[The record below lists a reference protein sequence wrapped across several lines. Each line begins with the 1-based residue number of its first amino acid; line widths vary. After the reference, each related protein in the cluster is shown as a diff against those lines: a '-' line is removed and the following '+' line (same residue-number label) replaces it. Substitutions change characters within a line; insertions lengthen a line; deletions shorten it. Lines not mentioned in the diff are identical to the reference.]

1 MGSKIFINF
10 TKYDYSECIRRLLV
24 EIKNC
29 VQNTNSKPSVDK
41 PNGTGTKPPVD
52 NDTTTSSKTL
62 EWSEKNVEKW
72 LNEKKINSIIIR
84 NVYPCNGQILHQLF
98 VMQCEAPEFFY
109 KSISSNE
116 LIPTRD
122 IAFFSLELKQ
132 LFQ

>member
-1 MGSKIFINF
+1 M
-10 TKYDYSECIRRLLV
+10 
-24 EIKNC
+24 
-29 VQNTNSKPSVDK
+29 QNSKPSVDK

-52 NDTTTSSKTL
+52 NKTTSSKTL
-62 EWSEKNVEKW
+62 EWSETSVEKW
-72 LNEKKINSIIIR
+72 LNEKKINPIIIR
-84 NVYPCNGQILHQLF
+84 NVYPCNGQILNQLF
-98 VMQCEAPEFFY
+98 VMQREAPEFFY